1 MLAHF
6 FGRQAPNVGWPTTT
20 AETSSSVV
28 VVVVVSDPTSD
39 DCVTSTSFRF
49 VRLFSH
55 PAPLLPLPS
64 SRTLEGPLYVV
75 ASSCYA
81 SVGDACVCIRL
92 FLLLLCF
99 VLLLVLLVVLFAVLV
114 LFVVVLFA
122 FLMLVSCCLFVFVFL
137 FVARFF
143 CLTF

>member
-1 MLAHF
+1 M
-6 FGRQAPNVGWPTTT
+6 GWPTTT
-20 AETSSSVV
+20 AETSSS
-28 VVVVVSDPTSD
+28 VVVVSDPTSD

-55 PAPLLPLPS
+55 PPLLPHPS
-64 SRTLEGPLYVV
+64 CGTLEGPLHVV

-122 FLMLVSCCLFVFVFL
+122 FLMLLVCFRFPFCGAFL
-137 FVARFF
+137 LPYLLNTYYMLKGVPVHSFK
-143 CLTF
+143 

>member
-28 VVVVVSDPTSD
+28 VVVSDPTND

-55 PAPLLPLPS
+55 PAPLLTLPS
-64 SRTLEGPLYVV
+64 CGTLEGPLHVV

-114 LFVVVLFA
+114 LFVVVVWFA

>member
-20 AETSSSVV
+20 AETSSSA

-49 VRLFSH
+49 VRLFSD
-55 PAPLLPLPS
+55 PPLLPLPS
-64 SRTLEGPLYVV
+64 CGTLEGPLHVV

-143 CLTF
+143 YLTF

>member
-20 AETSSSVV
+20 AETSSSAV

-55 PAPLLPLPS
+55 PAPLFPLPS
-64 SRTLEGPLYVV
+64 CGTLEGPLHVV